1 MNEIE
6 DLREALQVPYLVA
19 DNYTIFVRHLDLW
32 IKEVADRD
40 GALGQKVVVDK
51 VQQAIRRN
59 AVSNDYHYTALAE
72 KYKEKGDEALAE
84 HSRVVASVYRSIA
97 EA

>member
-6 DLREALQVPYLVA
+6 DLREALQVSSPV
-19 DNYTIFVRHLDLW
+19 DSYTIFVRHLDNW
-32 IKEVADRD
+32 IKEIADRD
-40 GALGQKVVVDK
+40 AILGQNVVIDK

-59 AVSNDYHYTALAE
+59 AVSNNYHYTALAQ
-72 KYKEKGDEALAE
+72 KYREDSDEALAE
-84 HSRVVASVYRSIA
+84 HSNIVASVYRSIA